1 MATKK
6 KPTKS
11 SGINTHPSEREKNE
25 KNVDA
30 KKIAEKK
37 SLNYR

>member
-6 KPTKS
+6 TPTKS

-30 KKIAEKK
+30 KKLQKK
-37 SLNYR
+37 RV